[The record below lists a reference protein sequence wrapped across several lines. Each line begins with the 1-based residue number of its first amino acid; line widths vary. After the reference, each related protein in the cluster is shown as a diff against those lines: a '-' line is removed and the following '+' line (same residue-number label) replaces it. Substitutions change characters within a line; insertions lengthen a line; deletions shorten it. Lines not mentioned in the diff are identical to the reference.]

1 MIVPMKKVLLL
12 ALKSEQQSTLT
23 QLRDL
28 GVVEVVAGELADSA
42 DRSRSSALLAAL
54 DRVIGAL
61 STRKAGDAGELPTVP
76 VTESGLVL
84 PCGASVRWSGEV

>member
-28 GVVEVVAGELADSA
+28 G
-42 DRSRSSALLAAL
+42 
-54 DRVIGAL
+54 
-61 STRKAGDAGELPTVP
+61 TV
-76 VTESGLVL
+76 
-84 PCGASVRWSGEV
+84 